1 MFDKAHPAFVALLV
15 LLCVTAVSAAEHPE
29 DEKPSVQPAE
39 PNDPDETVSPEVAL
53 DEIEVV
59 ASHSILRE
67 DPVAPVALS
76 RDQIEKLP
84 HFGDDLF
91 RAIAVL
97 PGTSGGD
104 ISAAFNVRGGFYQET
119 LTRIDGVEIFEPFHL
134 KDFQGIFSI
143 LDPKITGGVDLTPG
157 GYPAEY
163 GDRMTGVLD
172 MTTISPTG
180 LKTELGA
187 SFSNLWAGTAGTFTD
202 GKGRWVGSIRRGF
215 LDLVLALA
223 SDDGGGDDETPSPR
237 YWDLFGKVDYDL
249 HRSHTLGFRVLGSE
263 DTLSFEETD
272 DGDYAVADTAYGN
285 QYVWM
290 TYQGIL
296 NSHMFVDAVLAAG
309 RLDRDRSIEVEEAN
323 EAEFFLVRD
332 DRDNRTYTLRQDWNY
347 QLSQRQFLK
356 WGFELRS
363 YDAEY
368 DYIDRALLQDPINDP
383 RFLPGRRETEFFD
396 SFSSSTYTVYAAD
409 RFRLH
414 PRFTTEIGVR
424 WDRQTLTEED
434 QFSPRINIVYDLSSQ
449 GVLRAG
455 WGYFYQSQRPYELR
469 VEFRETDF
477 QPAQRAEH
485 ITLGY
490 ERELGSGYRLRLDAY
505 QRTVTDPQV
514 RYETLFDPFNVL
526 PEARIDLISIPA
538 ESAESMGLELLV
550 RSPPRPRLNW
560 WLGYTLAEVSD
571 RVEGS
576 EVARS
581 IDQTHAVTAVAS
593 WRPATK
599 WSLTWVWSYHTGWPT
614 TPVTAELRYDPDDGQ
629 FIDYDVGRFYSERHD
644 DYFRLDFRASRTSK
658 LGPGEL
664 TLFADIRNLFDREN
678 PRGIAIVDPEYRT
691 RPDGSVE
698 VVFPTEYWL
707 PILPSFGI
715 SYRF

>member
-1 MFDKAHPAFVALLV
+1 MLKKAYLV
-15 LLCVTAVSAAEHPE
+15 LSALGLLATTVSA
-29 DEKPSVQPAE
+29 VQGQGPAE
-39 PNDPDETVSPEVAL
+39 ENTPEEVAL

-76 RDQIEKLP
+76 REQIERLP

-91 RAIAVL
+91 RAIAIL

-119 LTRIDGVEIFEPFHL
+119 LTRIDGIEIFEPFHL

-172 MTTISPTG
+172 MTTVQPTA

-187 SFSNLWAGTAGTFTD
+187 SFSNLWAGTAGTFAGD
-202 GKGRWVGSIRRGF
+202 RGRWVGSIRRGF

-223 SDDGGGDDETPSPR
+223 SDDDDGDDDQPSPR

-249 HRSHTLGFRVLGSE
+249 TPSQTLGFRVLGSE
-263 DTLSFEETD
+263 DTLSLEETE
-272 DGDYAVADTAYGN
+272 DGDYAVADTSYGN
-285 QYVWM
+285 QYVWV
-290 TYQGIL
+290 THQGIV
-296 NSHMFVDAVLAAG
+296 SSRVFVDSALAAG
-309 RLDRDRSIEVEEAN
+309 TLDRNRSIEVEEADQS
-323 EAEFFLVRD
+323 EFFLVRD
-332 DRDNRTYTLRQDWNY
+332 ERDTRTYTLRQDWNY
-347 QLSQRQFLK
+347 QLSQRQYLK
-356 WGFELRS
+356 WGFELRN

-383 RFLPGRRETEFFD
+383 RFLPGRRETEFAD
-396 SFSSSTYTVYAAD
+396 SFSSSTYSVYAAD

-424 WDRQTLTEED
+424 WDRQTLTAED
-434 QFSPRINIVYDLSSQ
+434 EISPRVNLVYDLGTQ
-449 GVLRAG
+449 GVVRAG
-455 WGYFYQSQRPYELR
+455 WGYYYQSQRPYELR
-469 VEFRETDF
+469 VEFRETEL
-477 QPAQRAEH
+477 QQAQRAEH
-485 ITLGY
+485 LTLGY
-490 ERELGSGYRLRLDAY
+490 EREIGGGYRLRADAY

-526 PEARIDLISIPA
+526 PEARIDLIAIPA
-538 ESAESMGLELLV
+538 ESAESLGLELLM
-550 RSPPRPRLNW
+550 RSPSQPKLNW
-560 WLGYTLAEVSD
+560 WLGYTWSEVTDRAEGVD
-571 RVEGS
+571 
-576 EVARS
+576 VARS
-581 IDQTHAVTAVAS
+581 IDQTHALTAVVS

-599 WSLTWVWSYHTGWPT
+599 WSLTWVWTYHTGWPT

-629 FIDYDVGRFYSERHD
+629 YIDYNVGRFYSERVD
-644 DYFRLDFRASRTSK
+644 DYFRLDFRASRSSR
-658 LGPGEL
+658 LGPGDL
-664 TLFADIRNLFDREN
+664 TLFVDIRNLFDREN
-678 PRGIAIVDPEYRT
+678 PRGIGIVDPEYRP
-691 RPDGSVE
+691 RPDGSIE

-707 PILPSFGI
+707 PLLPSFGV
-715 SYRF
+715 SYSF

>member
-1 MFDKAHPAFVALLV
+1 MLKKAYLV
-15 LLCVTAVSAAEHPE
+15 LSALGLLATTVSA
-29 DEKPSVQPAE
+29 VQGQGPAE
-39 PNDPDETVSPEVAL
+39 ENTPEEVAL

-76 RDQIEKLP
+76 REQIERPP

-91 RAIAVL
+91 RAIAIL

-104 ISAAFNVRGGFYQET
+104 ISAAFNVRGGFFQET
-119 LTRIDGVEIFEPFHL
+119 LTRIDGIEIFEPFHL

-172 MTTISPTG
+172 MTTVQPTA

-187 SFSNLWAGTAGTFTD
+187 SFSNLWAGTAGTFAG

-223 SDDGGGDDETPSPR
+223 SDDEGSDDDQPSPR

-249 HRSHTLGFRVLGSE
+249 TPSQTLGFRVLGSE
-263 DTLSFEETD
+263 DTLSLEEIE

-285 QYVWM
+285 QYVWV
-290 TYQGIL
+290 THQGIL
-296 NSHMFVDAVLAAG
+296 SSRAFVDSALSAG
-309 RLDRDRSIEVEEAN
+309 TLNRNRSIEVTEAD
-323 EAEFFLVRD
+323 ETEFFLVHDERD
-332 DRDNRTYTLRQDWNY
+332 TRTYTLRQDWNY
-347 QLSQRQFLK
+347 ELSQRQYIK

-363 YDAEY
+363 YNADY
-368 DYIDRALLQDPINDP
+368 DYVDRALLQDPIDDP
-383 RFLPGRRETEFFD
+383 RFLPGRRETEFAD
-396 SFSSSTYTVYAAD
+396 TFSGSSYSVYAAD

-434 QFSPRINIVYDLSSQ
+434 ELSPRVNLVYDLSSR
-449 GVLRAG
+449 GVIRAG
-455 WGYFYQSQRPYELR
+455 WGYYYQSQRPYELR
-469 VEFRETDF
+469 VEFSETEF
-477 QPAQRAEH
+477 QQAQRAEH
-485 ITLGY
+485 LTLGY
-490 ERELGSGYRLRLDAY
+490 ERQIGSGYRLRADAY
-505 QRTVTDPQV
+505 QRTITDPQV

-526 PEARIDLISIPA
+526 PEARIDLIAIPA
-538 ESAESMGLELLV
+538 ESAESVGLELLI
-550 RSPPRPRLNW
+550 RSPSRPKVNW
-560 WLGYTLAEVSD
+560 WLGYTLSDVTDRAEGID
-571 RVEGS
+571 
-576 EVARS
+576 VARS

-614 TPVTAELRYDPDDGQ
+614 TPVTAELRYDPVDGQ
-629 FIDYDVGRFYSERHD
+629 FIDYNVGRFYSERLD
-644 DYFRLDFRASRTSK
+644 DYFRLDFRASRTSR

-664 TLFADIRNLFDREN
+664 TLFVDIRNLFDREN
-678 PRGIAIVDPEYRT
+678 PRGIAIVDPEYRP
-691 RPDGSVE
+691 RPDGSIE

-707 PILPSFGI
+707 PLLPSFGV
-715 SYRF
+715 SYSF